1 MRRRATKDSTF
12 TRRPDPLVFEL
23 GGELI
28 ALGHHTE
35 QLPQC
40 EAQLFGELVPLSLSR
55 EPLQHFVVAFGL
67 ELANQLGPVVVGV

>member
-1 MRRRATKDSTF
+1 
-12 TRRPDPLVFEL
+12 L

-55 EPLQHFVVAFGL
+55 EPLPLQHA
-67 ELANQLGPVVVGV
+67 